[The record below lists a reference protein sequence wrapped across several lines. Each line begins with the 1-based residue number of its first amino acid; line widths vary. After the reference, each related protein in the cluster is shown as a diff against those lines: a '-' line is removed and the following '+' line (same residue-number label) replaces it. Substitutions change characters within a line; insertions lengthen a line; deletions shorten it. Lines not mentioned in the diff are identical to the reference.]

1 MQVSQPASRFAPFSD
16 IVKPKRTVMGI
27 LRPMA
32 PCVPKVGRYR
42 QLSSPALCQLY
53 FPLLLFPAVAF
64 GQLTNLLLWAIR
76 AGTASI

>member
-1 MQVSQPASRFAPFSD
+1 
-16 IVKPKRTVMGI
+16 
-27 LRPMA
+27 MA
-32 PCVPKVGRYR
+32 PCVLKVGRYR